1 MRRGPTS
8 RQALTCQATRSPA
21 SSRIWKR
28 PARLGY
34 DQINLFSESYGTRV
48 AQIYAY
54 MHPDSLHRLVLIGVN
69 TPGHF
74 LYDRAVLDKMIGH
87 LSELCAQD
95 ATCSSRT
102 SDFAQTMYDV
112 NHNMPKRWL
121 FFNID
126 PDTVRLGT
134 QFMLFSNPNM
144 TNLRCLP
151 GSRRRR
157 SFRSGDAE
165 PDGAD
170 DVSRGPAHIRRI
182 VQQRRDDRLGQVWR
196 YREHQPGEFDHGR
209 AALRVGLAD
218 GRRNGR
224 SS

>member
-1 MRRGPTS
+1 M
-8 RQALTCQATRSPA
+8 TCRAIRSPA
-21 SSRIWKR
+21 SSKTWKR
-28 PARLGY
+28 PAAALGY
-34 DQINLFSESYGTRV
+34 DRINLLSESYGTRV

-74 LYDRAVLDKMIGH
+74 IWDPAVFDKMIGH
-87 LSELCAQD
+87 ISELCAQD

-134 QFMLFSNPNM
+134 HFMFLDNPNM
-144 TNLRCLP
+144 PMIFDAYLAAAEGDPSGLAMLNLMIVDGPHRSA
-151 GSRRRR
+151 GIRR
-157 SFRSGDAE
+157 SS
-165 PDGAD
+165 
-170 DVSRGPAHIRRI
+170 PAK
-182 VQQRRDDRLGQVWR
+182 
-196 YREHQPGEFDHGR
+196 PGR
-209 AALRVGLAD
+209 
-218 GRRNGR
+218 
-224 SS
+224 